1 LLVIWL
7 GEYCGTVPGTNR
19 QLFEDGNYLDDMTGR
34 DLATCPECGTEFRKG
49 RLACPECGSDA
60 ETGWKDEAEV
70 QYQSVEL
77 PDEEWRMEPGTA
89 SQSPSK
95 RWFWIAAILAILA
108 MLIFVFVR

>member
-1 LLVIWL
+1 
-7 GEYCGTVPGTNR
+7 
-19 QLFEDGNYLDDMTGR
+19 MAGR
-34 DLATCPECGTEFRKG
+34 DCVTCPECGAEFRES

-77 PDEEWRMEPGTA
+77 PDEEWRMEPGTPPE
-89 SQSPSK
+89 SSSN